1 MFLEFTYIRLN
12 VEFGNM
18 KQANTTFPFFT
29 ALVNGRGHSYT
40 HIRQQKPR
48 LCRRS
53 SSRGRWSRRSS
64 SNNNTYCSLLS
75 TKKVNFIQFSLESW
89 VFFSSKFRKYILLWL
104 PWCRCIICFVL
115 TDEVQ
120 QKYLIMVTQSVNKG
134 APCALR
140 SIKWGCFQYK
150 YIHYTSTSN
159 LQWTLFL
166 GHNILYPVC
175 SLDSRAKSNM
185 RLSVTIRFIMDI
197 IARIS

>member
-1 MFLEFTYIRLN
+1 MRNISWCPCLNTRLNLNIGINYVERAVVFLEFTYIIRLN

-48 LCRRS
+48 LCRRSS

-104 PWCRCIICFVL
+104 P
-115 TDEVQ
+115 
-120 QKYLIMVTQSVNKG
+120 
-134 APCALR
+134 
-140 SIKWGCFQYK
+140 
-150 YIHYTSTSN
+150 
-159 LQWTLFL
+159 
-166 GHNILYPVC
+166 
-175 SLDSRAKSNM
+175 
-185 RLSVTIRFIMDI
+185 
-197 IARIS
+197 

>member
-64 SNNNTYCSLLS
+64 SNNNMYCSLLS
-75 TKKVNFIQFSLESW
+75 TKKVNFIQFSLLSW
-89 VFFSSKFRKYILLWL
+89 VFFLFKVSKIYSPLVATMQVHNLL
-104 PWCRCIICFVL
+104 CFNRRSP
-115 TDEVQ
+115 TKIFNYGD
-120 QKYLIMVTQSVNKG
+120 SV
-134 APCALR
+134 
-140 SIKWGCFQYK
+140 S
-150 YIHYTSTSN
+150 
-159 LQWTLFL
+159 
-166 GHNILYPVC
+166 
-175 SLDSRAKSNM
+175 
-185 RLSVTIRFIMDI
+185 
-197 IARIS
+197 